1 MYIKHISATSI
12 EKPNH
17 VMVKSKALSKMA
29 QRAAVSAAKHN
40 DLRDPRWNEKSN
52 V

>member
-29 QRAAVSAAKHN
+29 QRAEVLGPARWLSGQRC
-40 DLRDPRWNEKSN
+40 LLPRLTT
-52 V
+52 

>member
-1 MYIKHISATSI
+1 MGQTPEWRQAGKLPSPRLIMPKGG
-12 EKPNH
+12 
-17 VMVKSKALSKMA
+17 SKMA